1 MGKLPTTPEGWVAEK
16 ERELALRRAR
26 GDLELVDPKYDNWLL
41 WVNWL
46 LWIEYQRRILG
57 KSLSPTS
64 RVKAGMVLTANALP
78 RFLKDGG
85 RPDIPA
91 LAAHCGRSPKT
102 VKAHLNRLQGLGAD
116 FSRID
121 RWPHPTRPAV

>member
-1 MGKLPTTPEGWVAEK
+1 MRKLSTTPEGWAAEK
-16 ERELALRRAR
+16 ERELELRRAR

-64 RVKAGMVLTANALP
+64 RVKAGMVLTANELRVSAARSRRGSSVGRTRGVVGCRSAMEISP
-78 RFLKDGG
+78 RTRGAAGG
-85 RPDIPA
+85 DDRV
-91 LAAHCGRSPKT
+91 AAAT
-102 VKAHLNRLQGLGAD
+102 
-116 FSRID
+116 
-121 RWPHPTRPAV
+121 